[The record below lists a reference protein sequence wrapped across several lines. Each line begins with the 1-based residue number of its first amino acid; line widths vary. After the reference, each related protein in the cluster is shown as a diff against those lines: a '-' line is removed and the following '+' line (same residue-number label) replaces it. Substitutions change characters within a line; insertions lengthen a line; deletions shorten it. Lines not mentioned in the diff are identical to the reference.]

1 MKTGTVTAIRIGRT
15 FNLGNYESERVDVE
29 VTIDPGESFDDAVA
43 RARELVQS
51 ARSRPVDVEI
61 VDDAASD
68 DDRFD
73 ERTGARARRR
83 DLDSPRALGRGGR

>member
-1 MKTGTVTAIRIGRT
+1 MKPGTVTAIRIGRT

-29 VTIDPGESFDDAVA
+29 VTIDPGETFDAAVA

-61 VDDAASD
+61 VDD
-68 DDRFD
+68 D
-73 ERTGARARRR
+73 EGSYRDGKHDRR
-83 DLDSPRALGRGGR
+83 DRDSPRALGRGGR